1 VPWAWALNGFASVL
15 ATVLAIHF
23 GFIAVVV
30 VAVALYLLAA
40 AGFPEPGSADI
51 PRTAQLS

>member
-1 VPWAWALNGFASVL
+1 VPWAWALNGFASVVGAVL

-40 AGFPEPGSADI
+40 AGFPEPGSAGA
-51 PRTAQLS
+51 PTA